1 MSDELVLAIETG
13 ADGRAMAAL
22 LADGRL
28 EDVLLDPAPSDPAP
42 WPETVCLGR
51 VDRVAPAMGACFVSL
66 PDGQKGWLRAM
77 DAKPGQMRI
86 VQISRWADPDKAVP
100 LTDRPVLKGA
110 FTLLTPGAPG
120 VNVSRSIKG
129 HETRERLTAAGQAAM
144 EGADPDLGLVIRT
157 AAADAAD
164 DMIVE
169 EVAELRD
176 AWASALGKA
185 EGTAPATLLRA
196 PDALARARRDWPW
209 PDSVIEGDD
218 AFERLGV
225 WDALRDLR
233 RPRVDLAGG
242 AWMTVEGTA
251 AVVTVDVNT
260 GDDFGKSAAA
270 NANLAACAELPRQLR
285 LRGLGGLVY
294 MDLAPIRKG
303 ARQGVDAALK
313 RAFSLDPI
321 ETHIA
326 GWTPLG
332 AIEMTRKRERRPLM
346 GMLAGFGDV

>member
-13 ADGRAMAAL
+13 ADGRAIAAL

-28 EDVLLDPAPSDPAP
+28 EDVLLDPPVSDPAP
-42 WPETVCLGR
+42 WPETICLGR

-66 PDGQKGWLRAM
+66 PNGQAGWLRAP
-77 DAKPGQMRI
+77 DARPGEMRI
-86 VQISRWADPDKAVP
+86 VQVSRWADPGKAAP

-110 FTLLTPGAPG
+110 FTLLTPGAAG

-129 HETRERLTAAGQAAM
+129 HETRERLTAAGQLAM
-144 EGADPDLGLVIRT
+144 EGAAKDLGLVIRT
-157 AAADAAD
+157 AAADADD
-164 DMIVE
+164 DMIID

-176 AWASALGKA
+176 AWASALSKA
-185 EGTAPATLLRA
+185 EGASPATLLGA
-196 PDALARARRDWPW
+196 PDALSRARRDWPW
-209 PDSVIEGDD
+209 PDRVIDGDD

-225 WDALRDLR
+225 WDVLRDLR
-233 RPRVDLAGG
+233 RPRVDLPGG
-242 AWMTVEGTA
+242 AWMTVEATSA
-251 AVVTVDVNT
+251 IVAVDVNT

-270 NANLAACAELPRQLR
+270 NANLSACAELPRQLR

-294 MDLAPIRKG
+294 MDLAPIKKG

-326 GWTPLG
+326 GWTTLG
-332 AIEMTRKRERRPLM
+332 AVEMTRKRERRPLAEVM
-346 GMLAGFGDV
+346 AGFGDV